1 MTDYH
6 YDESLV
12 WANLANFVRQA
23 AGIRSVAIIDPATG
37 LAPTTL
43 KQSGVTVLYVTA
55 DSDGR
60 ATFTATSDTVI
71 ADFGAGPLALYS
83 QERIAAAGSMTV
95 TVVDGGSL

>member
-37 LAPTTL
+37 TPPALT
-43 KQSGVTVLYVTA
+43 QSGVTVLYVTA
-55 DSDGR
+55 DARGL

-71 ADFGAGPLALYS
+71 ADFGAGPLVLYS
-83 QERIAAAGSMTV
+83 AEKIAATSSGTMTV
-95 TVVDGGSL
+95 LDGGLL